1 MGKFSV
7 SQTPAGFSFNLVADN
22 NEIIATSEVYTS
34 KAACLKGIE
43 SVQYNAPLA
52 PVEDQTAKDY
62 EGEGNPKFSIFLD
75 KAGEFRFH
83 LKAENGEI
91 IAASEGYKAKDSCL
105 KGIESVRTNAFTAD
119 IVE

>member
-1 MGKFSV
+1 MSKFSV
-7 SQTPAGFSFNLVADN
+7 KQTQAGFSFNLVADN
-22 NEIIATSEVYTS
+22 NEVIATSEVYTS
-34 KAACLKGIE
+34 KAACIKGIE

-52 PVEDQTAKDY
+52 PVEDQTVPDY
-62 EGEGNPKFSIFLD
+62 ESEGNPKFAVFKD
-75 KAGEFRFH
+75 KDGQFRFH
-83 LKAENGEI
+83 LQAENGEI

>member
-1 MGKFSV
+1 MSKFSV
-7 SQTPAGFSFNLVADN
+7 KQTQAGFSFNLVADN

-52 PVEDQTAKDY
+52 PVEDQTVKDY
-62 EGEGNPKFSIFLD
+62 EPEGNPKFSIFKD
-75 KAGEFRFH
+75 KAGEFRFR
-83 LKAENGEI
+83 LRAENGEI
-91 IAASEGYKAKDSCL
+91 VAASEGYKEKDSCIN
-105 KGIESVRTNAFTAD
+105 GIDSVRKNAPAAE

>member
-1 MGKFSV
+1 MSKFVVRKAASGFKFDLRAV
-7 SQTPAGFSFNLVADN
+7 NGQTV
-22 NEIIATSEVYTS
+22 ATSEVYG
-34 KAACLKGIE
+34 ALPGCLKGIE

-52 PVEDQTAKDY
+52 PVEDQTVKDY
-62 EGEGNPKFSIFLD
+62 EPEGNPKFSIFVD

-105 KGIESVRTNAFTAD
+105 KGIESVRTNAFSAD